1 MKAPGSNECARRR
14 GYRYGWS
21 SNKLEDLGGS
31 ERARLP
37 DMYASDYTWSQ
48 KGKIQ
53 VRANAAAGG
62 GGGGGGGAGVACT
75 IGRACNVGV
84 VS

>member
-1 MKAPGSNECARRR
+1 
-14 GYRYGWS
+14 
-21 SNKLEDLGGS
+21 
-31 ERARLP
+31 
-37 DMYASDYTWSQ
+37 MYASDYTWSQ